1 MGLRGLLRA
10 SAYRDRLRPA
20 VSRAALV
27 LLPRRRDAVR
37 VLHLGGRGFVGGP
50 MVKLHRLATAYPD
63 SPLCFNLVYSVS
75 GRVPPALC
83 AAARAKG
90 VPVVAHVNSV
100 FTPLYRPETW
110 RRLNQPIAAV
120 HALADHVVYGSR
132 HASRRAP
139 EFIGQSPAP
148 FTVIH
153 NAVDTGHYRPP
164 ASEPDGPLTILT
176 SGRHTFRHRLE
187 PLIRALP
194 LIRAEHPGARLI
206 IAGPL
211 VPGAGEWDCGPQTV
225 ARIIAESGAEGVE
238 LIPAYNQ
245 AEAPALYGR
254 CHVFAHLTY
263 MDWTP
268 NVLVEAMAC
277 GRAVVHTGTG
287 GMAEQTG
294 EAAVS
299 LGLPMSFERVHSPAP
314 EAVAAA
320 ILEAY
325 QRRAELGPAARARAV
340 ERFGLEAWLARHREI
355 FEALLAG
362 RAPAGAEGGRG

>member
-1 MGLRGLLRA
+1 MALKGRIASALRA
-10 SAYRDRLRPA
+10 RLRPA
-20 VSRAALV
+20 LCRAALAC
-27 LLPRRRDAVR
+27 LPRAGGAPR
-37 VLHLGGRGFVGGP
+37 VLHFGGRGFVGGP
-50 MVKLHRLATAYPD
+50 MVKLHRLAAAYPD
-63 SPLCFNLVYSVS
+63 SPFGFNLIYSVS
-75 GRVPPALC
+75 GLVPPALC
-83 AAARAKG
+83 ASAQARG

-100 FTPLYRPETW
+100 FTPLYRPDTW
-110 RRLNQPIAAV
+110 RALNEPIARL

-132 HASRRAP
+132 HAAARAP
-139 EFIGQSPAP
+139 EFIGKSAAP
-148 FTVIH
+148 FSVIH

-164 ASEPDGPLTILT
+164 QHEPEGPLTILT
-176 SGRHTFRHRLE
+176 TGRHTFRHRLE

-194 LIRAEHPGARLI
+194 LVQAEHPGARLI

-211 VPGAGEWDCGPQTV
+211 VPGEGEWDCGPETV
-225 ARIIAESGAEGVE
+225 ASVIADSGAEGVE
-238 LIPAYNQ
+238 LIPVYSQ
-245 AEAPALYGR
+245 DEAPALYGR

-287 GMAEQTG
+287 GMGEQTG

-299 LGLPMSFERVHSPAP
+299 LNLPPSFERVHRPDP

-320 ILEAY
+320 ICEASA
-325 QRRAELGPAARARAV
+325 RREELGRAARARAV
-340 ERFGLEAWLARHREI
+340 ERFGLDAWLAWHREI

-362 RAPAGAEGGRG
+362 RTPADAEGGRD